1 MKKILG
7 IIATIVLTITLGACS
22 NNNSGNESSS
32 ESKIDKDMIQN
43 MQGKWEA
50 DDNFPSTIEVDGKD
64 LELDSTENR
73 DCDLKIIEAKDG
85 QWKAKEKDG
94 DMILTGTLTDTSLNA
109 KADDG
114 SDDLTMTRP
123 K

>member
-7 IIATIVLTITLGACS
+7 IIATIGLTITLGACN

-64 LELDSTENR
+64 LEMNASDYQG
-73 DCDLKIIEAKDG
+73 DFKIIEAKDG
-85 QWKAKEKDG
+85 KWKAKED
-94 DMILTGTLTDTSLNA
+94 DHILKGTFTDTSLNA
-109 KADDG
+109 TTEFDADY
-114 SDDLTMTRP
+114 TMTRP
-123 K
+123 Q